1 MRQIFIKNGFSNIT
15 VTPGSGDQGVD
26 ITASK
31 GGKKYGIH
39 CKYYEGTVGNK
50 AVQEVYAGIA
60 YYGCDI
66 AMVITNSTFSKSAV
80 ELASRLNVILQENI
94 GAILLYQSNE
104 QLTQEEKEAL
114 KLEKIEQ
121 LLQEKYR
128 SLLL

>member
-1 MRQIFIKNGFSNIT
+1 M
-15 VTPGSGDQGVD
+15 
-26 ITASK
+26 
-31 GGKKYGIH
+31 
-39 CKYYEGTVGNK
+39 
-50 AVQEVYAGIA
+50 QEVYAGIA